1 MRIGELAAQTGM
13 TRDTIRFYEKVGLIA
28 GRRLANGYRDFPPE
42 TVAWLQYVRAAQTL
56 GFSLAEIAR
65 TGEELRGVPDASE
78 ALSALFEEKIELVD
92 ARMSELAA
100 LRAELAER
108 VGTGCPLRAVVP
120 DGDGG
125 GNPTVGPSTIS
136 RPTAARRARPDQGP
150 GRHEAAAPPPS
161 RPGEVRGN
169 ARAARQANGHRA

>member
-1 MRIGELAAQTGM
+1 MRIGELAARTGV
-13 TRDTIRFYEKVGLIA
+13 TRDTIRFYEKVGLVA

-65 TGEELRGVPDASE
+65 TGEELRGMPDAAE
-78 ALSALFEEKIELVD
+78 ALSALFEEKIKLVD

-108 VGTGCPLRAVVP
+108 VGTGCPLRAVDLEKTGV
-120 DGDGG
+120 
-125 GNPTVGPSTIS
+125 GNMAGPPLT
-136 RPTAARRARPDQGP
+136 RALGP
-150 GRHEAAAPPPS
+150 
-161 RPGEVRGN
+161 VD
-169 ARAARQANGHRA
+169 